1 MSVTQSNTQFNFIV
15 YPNPSN
21 SNRIHIQSE
30 AILDEIQLI
39 TINGQVMQQI
49 QNPDHQNNTYTIE
62 NLSSGFYF
70 LKIIS
75 DNQSVTKKLL

>member
-1 MSVTQSNTQFNFIV
+1 MPVTETNFNFTV

-49 QNPDHQNNTYTIE
+49 LNPFQQNNTYTIE

-70 LKIIS
+70 LKITS
-75 DNQSVTKKLL
+75 ENQSVTKKVIIN